1 MNTPAEKIS
10 SFEKQIAFFHSF
22 SQAHAKIEM
31 AMESTR
37 LRGIPTSAV
46 LIGPSGSGKSTLCK
60 IIENEFP
67 EKHTHADKSGIMHII
82 PVFYCSVPASVTV
95 KSFCKTMLTTLE
107 CADLRGD
114 SVDLF
119 LRLIQL
125 LKNCRTELIIIDEFQ
140 TLAKL
145 ESAHQL
151 NSVIDWLLS
160 LINALSIPIICAGT
174 IECKH
179 IIYKEDRLARRFP
192 FLAELRHLS
201 FDLKPESDYM
211 TLLNLLDEKM
221 YEIGEITQGGAH
233 LTDANICS
241 PLFVATQ
248 GSLEYLRQIL
258 SRAMTTC
265 LSRSRSELHLNDFED
280 ACSSLQLKLCL
291 SKRANPFMMTL
302 KECYALIESSR
313 ND

>member
-1 MNTPAEKIS
+1 MSTPAERVS
-10 SFEKQIAFFHSF
+10 AFEKQIAFFQSY

-46 LIGPSGSGKSTLCK
+46 LIGPSGSGKSTLCR

-67 EKHTHADKSGIMHII
+67 EKHTVVDKSGITHVI

-107 CADLRGD
+107 CTDLRGD
-114 SVDLF
+114 TVDLF
-119 LRLIQL
+119 LRLTQL
-125 LKNCRTELIIIDEFQ
+125 LKTCQTELIIIDEFQ
-140 TLAKL
+140 TLANL
-145 ESAHQL
+145 QRAHQL

-160 LINALSIPIICAGT
+160 LINSLSIPIVCAGT

-192 FLAELRHLS
+192 FLAELRHLR
-201 FDLKPESDYM
+201 FDLTPGSDYM
-211 TLLNLLDEKM
+211 TLLNLLDAQLYKL
-221 YEIGEITQGGAH
+221 GGLSHGGVH
-233 LTDANICS
+233 LTDPGICS

-265 LSRSRSELHLNDFED
+265 LSRVHSKLCLNDFED
-280 ACSSLQLKLCL
+280 AFYSLQLKLCL
-291 SKRANPFMMTL
+291 SKSRNPFAMTL
-302 KECYALIESSR
+302 KECYALIESAH

>member
-1 MNTPAEKIS
+1 MSTPTERIS
-10 SFEKQIAFFHSF
+10 AFEKQIAFFQSF

-67 EKHTHADKSGIMHII
+67 EKHTVTEKSGITHVI

-95 KSFCKTMLTTLE
+95 KSFCKTMLTTLK
-107 CADLRGD
+107 CGDLRGD
-114 SVDLF
+114 TVDLF

-125 LKNCRTELIIIDEFQ
+125 LKTCKTELIIIDEFQ

-145 ESAHQL
+145 ESTHQL
-151 NSVIDWLLS
+151 NAVIDWLLS
-160 LINALSIPIICAGT
+160 LINALSIPIVCAGT

-201 FDLKPESDYM
+201 FDLNPESDYM
-211 TLLNLLDEKM
+211 TLLHLLDEQFYKL
-221 YEIGEITQGGAH
+221 GGLPRGGVH
-233 LTDANICS
+233 LTDSCICT

-265 LSRSRSELHLNDFED
+265 LSRAQSQLHKIDFED

-291 SKRANPFMMTL
+291 SKRANPFVMTL
-302 KECYALIESSR
+302 KECYALIERAS